1 VSGAAE
7 RRPGLR
13 EVAARAGISIS
24 TASRA
29 LSGHPDIGAETRQR
43 VHDAVAELG
52 YAPNLLAR
60 GLRQGA
66 TMTVGFLVR
75 DVSSV
80 DVAEIILGAEVALRE
95 RGYSLLLTNSEDRA
109 ELDREHI
116 ELLTARQV
124 DGLLLL
130 LADDH
135 DEATRTTLA
144 GVREPFVVI
153 DRDLPPRYGASAALV
168 DHRGG
173 VYAAV
178 QHLADLGHRR
188 IGFVGAPL
196 AIRPG
201 REFASALRAAGAELG
216 VAVVLEAGTWSM
228 EFGVEATR
236 RMFEA
241 AEPPTA
247 VLAGSNRV
255 VFGVLQEL
263 RSRQLRVPDDVSVIV
278 MDDIPSFAFV
288 DPPLTALSQ
297 QPYSLGRMAADLLL
311 QRLAG
316 AEPALAVSPIRM
328 IERASCAP
336 PPAHGG

>member
-1 VSGAAE
+1 MSGSTQ

-13 EVAARAGISIS
+13 EVAARAGTSIS

-29 LSGHPDIGAETRQR
+29 ISGHPDIGAETRQR

-109 ELDREHI
+109 ELDRQHV

-130 LADDH
+130 LADDR
-135 DEATRTTLA
+135 DEATRATLA

-153 DRDLPPRYGASAALV
+153 DRELPPRLGASAALV

-178 QHLADLGHRR
+178 QHLAGLGHRR
-188 IGFVGAPL
+188 IGLVGAPT

-216 VAVVLEAGTWSM
+216 VEVVLEAGIWTLD
-228 EFGVEATR
+228 FGVEGTR
-236 RMFEA
+236 RMFGA
-241 AEPPTA
+241 ADPPTA

-263 RSRQLRVPDDVSVIV
+263 RARRLRVPEDVSVVV

-297 QPYSLGRMAADLLL
+297 QSYSLGRMAAELLL
-311 QRLAG
+311 QRFDG
-316 AEPALAVSPIRM
+316 AEPGLSMASMRL
-328 IERASCAP
+328 IERASCGP
-336 PPAHGG
+336 PPARGG